1 MSRAKDFFT
10 PTQRDQLKAAI
21 VKAEKL
27 TSGEIRVHVENNVL
41 IDVLDRAAYVFEQLG
56 MHKTKN
62 RNAVLIYLAV
72 KDGQFAILGD
82 AGIHQHVGDEYWNET
97 RDQLRTDFNEAEFTK
112 GLENAILNI
121 GEKLKVY
128 FPIDPDDVNELSNQI
143 SDDISMNEN

>member
-1 MSRAKDFFT
+1 MSRARDFFT
-10 PTQRDQLKAAI
+10 PTQREQIKSAI
-21 VKAEKL
+21 VEAEKL

-56 MHKTKN
+56 MHKTKY

-82 AGIHQHVGDEYWNET
+82 VGIHQHVGDEYWNST
-97 RDQLRTDFNEAEFTK
+97 RDQMRTDFNEAEFTSGIEK
-112 GLENAILNI
+112 AILDI
-121 GEKLKVY
+121 GEKLKKF
-128 FPIDPDDVNELSNQI
+128 FPIDLDDVNELSNQI